1 IFALFGASVG
11 SNLYTPTPR
20 YGPTPVPHYSPSPS
34 PAYGPHGYSTP
45 YGYTPAPLYGHHGS
59 AAPLR
64 ETYGPPSCSKNSTNT
79 WCLMDYDYPTYEI
92 QHAVEYHYAAVAALY
107 KDVIANTENSIDRL
121 KDLRDETYLCPS
133 STDYVM
139 PLRAINSQGKWRII
153 VNNVK
158 AHYETLS
165 QTVRV
170 EQCSSQDLPVPF
182 FMCLY
187 LRDLRRTPK
196 YPLLHPTHKITPLID
211 YEHIIYILD
220 RNLAVF
226 LNVKSKQFRSSI
238 HNGMKKVFRLVNIT
252 ILVLVSSYYAF

>member
-1 IFALFGASVG
+1 MIATFLITIFALFGASVG

-170 EQCSSQDLPVPF
+170 EQCSSQGSPCPLVPECYETKCVQKSLYHRFLTYDPYDYYFPFAIESFKLPASCACTSGTF
-182 FMCLY
+182 AEHQS
-187 LRDLRRTPK
+187 TP
-196 YPLLHPTHKITPLID
+196 Y
-211 YEHIIYILD
+211 YIPHT
-220 RNLAVF
+220 
-226 LNVKSKQFRSSI
+226 K
-238 HNGMKKVFRLVNIT
+238 
-252 ILVLVSSYYAF
+252 